1 MQKMMDLEQMKSG
14 WNTLSAQLEQ
24 QNTITNRLVCEMI
37 SSRNRTNY
45 EQIARTHRISL
56 AVMVLMATLVLP
68 YFARTELIRMSS
80 FALIEVVSFAGLAM
94 AGSMLNT
101 LARLGQSDRTVSQL
115 TQDVLT
121 YKRLYG
127 LNQRFGVPVALATIG
142 VVYTIEQAF
151 TTNALVPLALSLVM
165 ATIIGIAQSRRHN
178 RLLQEIK
185 QGLEELREF
194 GA

>member
-1 MQKMMDLEQMKSG
+1 MMDLEQMKSG

-80 FALIEVVSFAGLAM
+80 FALIEVVSFAGIAM
-94 AGSMLNT
+94 ASAMLNT
-101 LARLGQSDRTVSQL
+101 LARLGLSDRTVSQL

-142 VVYTIEQAF
+142 VVYTIEHAF

>member
-1 MQKMMDLEQMKSG
+1 MDLEQMKSG

-45 EQIARTHRISL
+45 EQIARTHQISL

-80 FALIEVVSFAGLAM
+80 FALIEVVSFAGISM

-142 VVYTIEQAF
+142 VVYTIEHAF

>member
-1 MQKMMDLEQMKSG
+1 MDLEQMKSG

-24 QNTITNRLVCEMI
+24 QNTITNRLVREMI
-37 SSRNRTNY
+37 SSRNHTNY

-56 AVMVLMATLVLP
+56 AVMVVMTTLALP

-80 FALIEVVSFAGLAM
+80 FALIEAVSFVGIAM
-94 AGSMLNT
+94 TCYMLNI
-101 LARLGQSDRTVSQL
+101 LARLGLNDRTVSQL

-127 LNQRFGVPVALATIG
+127 LNQRFGAPVALTTIG

-151 TTNALVPLALSLVM
+151 TANALVPLALSLVM
-165 ATIIGIAQSRRHN
+165 ATTIGIAQTRRHN
-178 RLLQEIK
+178 RLLKEIK
-185 QGLEELREF
+185 QGLDELHEF

>member
-1 MQKMMDLEQMKSG
+1 MMDLEQMKSG
-14 WNTLSAQLEQ
+14 WSTLSAQLEQ
-24 QNTITNRLVCEMI
+24 QNTITNRLVREMI
-37 SSRNRTNY
+37 SSRNHTNY

-56 AVMVLMATLVLP
+56 AVMVVMTTLALP

-80 FALIEVVSFAGLAM
+80 FALIEAVSFAGIAM

-101 LARLGQSDRTVSQL
+101 LARLGHNDRTVSQL
-115 TQDVLT
+115 TQDMLI

-127 LNQRFGVPVALATIG
+127 ISQRFGAPVALATIG
-142 VVYTIEQAF
+142 VVYTIEHAF

-165 ATIIGIAQSRRHN
+165 ATIIGIAQTRRHN
-178 RLLQEIK
+178 RLLKEIK
-185 QGLEELREF
+185 QGLDELHEF

>member
-1 MQKMMDLEQMKSG
+1 MMDLEQMKSG

-24 QNTITNRLVCEMI
+24 QNTITSRLVCEMI

-45 EQIARTHRISL
+45 EQIARAHQISL
-56 AVMVLMATLVLP
+56 AVIVLMATLVLP

-80 FALIEVVSFAGLAM
+80 FALIEVVSFAGIAM

-127 LNQRFGVPVALATIG
+127 LNQRFGTPVALATIG
-142 VVYTIEQAF
+142 VVYAIEQAF
-151 TTNALVPLALSLVM
+151 TANALIPLALALGM
-165 ATIIGIAQSRRHN
+165 AIVIGVIQTRRQN
-178 RLLQEIK
+178 RLLREIE
-185 QGLEELREF
+185 QGIAELREF
-194 GA
+194 ANK

>member
-1 MQKMMDLEQMKSG
+1 MDLEQMKSG

-24 QNTITNRLVCEMI
+24 QNTITSRLVCEMI

-45 EQIARTHRISL
+45 EQIARAHQISL
-56 AVMVLMATLVLP
+56 AVIVLMATLVLP

-80 FALIEVVSFAGLAM
+80 FALIEVVSFAGIAM

-127 LNQRFGVPVALATIG
+127 LNQRFGTPVALATIG
-142 VVYTIEQAF
+142 VVYAIEQAF
-151 TTNALVPLALSLVM
+151 TANALIPLALALGM
-165 ATIIGIAQSRRHN
+165 AIVIGVIQTRRQN
-178 RLLQEIK
+178 RLLREIER
-185 QGLEELREF
+185 GIAELREF
-194 GA
+194 ANK

>member
-1 MQKMMDLEQMKSG
+1 MMDLEQMKSG

-56 AVMVLMATLVLP
+56 AVMVLMVTLVLP

-80 FALIEVVSFAGLAM
+80 FALIEVVSFAGIAM

-142 VVYTIEQAF
+142 VVYTIEHAF

>member
-1 MQKMMDLEQMKSG
+1 MDLEQMKSG

-24 QNTITNRLVCEMI
+24 QNTITNRLVCKMI

-80 FALIEVVSFAGLAM
+80 FALIEVVSFAGIAM

-101 LARLGQSDRTVSQL
+101 LARLGLSDRTVSQL

-142 VVYTIEQAF
+142 VVYTIEHAF

>member
-1 MQKMMDLEQMKSG
+1 MDLEQMKSG

-80 FALIEVVSFAGLAM
+80 FALIEVVSFAGIAM
-94 AGSMLNT
+94 TGSMLNT

-142 VVYTIEQAF
+142 VVYTIEHAF

>member
-1 MQKMMDLEQMKSG
+1 MDLEQMKSG

-24 QNTITNRLVCEMI
+24 QNTITNRLVREMI
-37 SSRNRTNY
+37 SSRNHTNY

-56 AVMVLMATLVLP
+56 AVMVVMTTLALP

-80 FALIEVVSFAGLAM
+80 FALIEAVSFVGIAM
-94 AGSMLNT
+94 TCYMLNI
-101 LARLGQSDRTVSQL
+101 LARLGLSDRTVSQL

-121 YKRLYG
+121 YKRLYS

-142 VVYTIEQAF
+142 VVYTIEHAF
-151 TTNALVPLALSLVM
+151 TANALVPLALSLAM
-165 ATIIGIAQSRRHN
+165 ATTIGIAQTRRHN
-178 RLLQEIK
+178 RLLKEIK
-185 QGLEELREF
+185 QGLDELHEF

>member
-1 MQKMMDLEQMKSG
+1 MDLEQMKSG

-24 QNTITNRLVCEMI
+24 QNTITSRLVCEMI

-68 YFARTELIRMSS
+68 YFVRTELIRMSS
-80 FALIEVVSFAGLAM
+80 FALIEVVSFAGIAM

-101 LARLGQSDRTVSQL
+101 LARLGLSDRTVSQL

-142 VVYTIEQAF
+142 VVYTIEHAF

>member
-1 MQKMMDLEQMKSG
+1 MDLEQMKSG

-24 QNTITNRLVCEMI
+24 QNTITNRLVREMI
-37 SSRNRTNY
+37 SSRNHTNY

-56 AVMVLMATLVLP
+56 AVMVVMTTLALP

-80 FALIEVVSFAGLAM
+80 FALIEAVSFVGIAM
-94 AGSMLNT
+94 TCYMLNI
-101 LARLGQSDRTVSQL
+101 LARLGHNDRTVSQL
-115 TQDVLT
+115 TQDMLI

-127 LNQRFGVPVALATIG
+127 ISQRFGAPVALATIG

-151 TTNALVPLALSLVM
+151 TANALVPLALSLAM
-165 ATIIGIAQSRRHN
+165 ATTIGIAQTRRHN
-178 RLLQEIK
+178 RLLKEIK
-185 QGLEELREF
+185 QGLDELHEF

>member
-1 MQKMMDLEQMKSG
+1 MDLEQMKSG

-24 QNTITNRLVCEMI
+24 QNTITSRLVCEMI

-127 LNQRFGVPVALATIG
+127 LYQRFGVPVALATIG
-142 VVYTIEQAF
+142 VVYTIEHAF

>member
-1 MQKMMDLEQMKSG
+1 MMDLEQMKSG

-24 QNTITNRLVCEMI
+24 QNTITSRLVCEMI

-45 EQIARTHRISL
+45 EQIARIHRISL
-56 AVMVLMATLVLP
+56 AVMVLMASLALP
-68 YFARTELIRMSS
+68 HFARTELIRMSS
-80 FALIEVVSFAGLAM
+80 FALIEVVSFAGIVM
-94 AGSMLNT
+94 TCYMLNI
-101 LARLGQSDRTVSQL
+101 LARLEHSDRTVSQL

-127 LNQRFGVPVALATIG
+127 LNQRFGTPIALATIG
-142 VVYTIEQAF
+142 VVYAIEQAF
-151 TTNALVPLALSLVM
+151 TANALIPLALALAM
-165 ATIIGIAQSRRHN
+165 AIGIGITQTRRHN

-194 GA
+194 NA

>member
-1 MQKMMDLEQMKSG
+1 MDLEQMKSG

-37 SSRNRTNY
+37 SSRNHTNY

-56 AVMVLMATLVLP
+56 AVMVVMTTLVLP

-80 FALIEVVSFAGLAM
+80 FALIEAVSFVGIAM
-94 AGSMLNT
+94 TCYMLNI
-101 LARLGQSDRTVSQL
+101 LARLRHNDRTVSQL
-115 TQDVLT
+115 TQDMLI
-121 YKRLYG
+121 YKRLYSIS
-127 LNQRFGVPVALATIG
+127 QRFGAPVALTTIG

-151 TTNALVPLALSLVM
+151 TANALVPLALSLVM
-165 ATIIGIAQSRRHN
+165 ATTIGIAQTRRHN
-178 RLLQEIK
+178 RLLKEIK
-185 QGLEELREF
+185 QGLDELHEF